1 MNKIMD
7 MLKESD
13 AILEGHFKLSSG
25 KHSDKY
31 IQCASVLK
39 NPKNA
44 EILGQEIAK
53 KLPENIDLVVSPAM
67 GGVIIGHE
75 VAKALGVEF
84 IFTERDENG
93 EMILKRNFNIEKN
106 AKVAIIE
113 DVITTGK
120 STKEVIDLVEKNYG
134 IINSLGCIVNR
145 GNIEEI
151 KDVGVKYLLSINPK
165 IYTPEECPLCKNGI
179 DIIKPGSRNI

>member
-1 MNKIMD
+1 MQKIMD
-7 MLKESD
+7 MLINSE

-25 KHSDKY
+25 NHSDKY
-31 IQCASVLK
+31 VQCASVLK

-53 KLPENIDLVVSPAM
+53 KLPNDIELIVSPAM

-84 IFTERDENG
+84 IFTERDKDG
-93 EMILKRNFNIEKN
+93 KMILKRNFNIEKN
-106 AKVAIIE
+106 TKIAIIE

-120 STKEVIDLVEKNYG
+120 STKEVIKLVEKKDG
-134 IINSLGCIVNR
+134 IIKSLGCIVNR
-145 GNIEEI
+145 GNIEKMNGVE
-151 KDVGVKYLLSINPK
+151 VKYLLKLNPK
-165 IYTPEECPLCKNGI
+165 IYKPEECPLCENGI
-179 DIIKPGSRNI
+179 KITKPGSRNI